1 MSLIEI
7 KNVSKLYKTGDTTT
21 VALDDV
27 SLNIESGEFVSI
39 IGPSGSGKSTLMHIL
54 GLLDIPSEGY
64 YFLDGKEMNTLKD
77 RDLAKLRRTDIGFV
91 FQSFNLLPRLNV
103 MQNVI
108 LPMAYAGI
116 KPRRRK
122 AKAVEILNKVGLK
135 DRVNHKLNQISGGQ
149 TQRVAVARALIN
161 DPKLILADEPTGNL
175 DTKSSQQIINLLK
188 ELNREGNTI
197 IIVTHN
203 PEIAEQTD
211 RVIEIRDGKIV
222 KDTGANA
229 AKSPAGPSRK
239 RPVRKV
245 AL

>member
-27 SLNIESGEFVSI
+27 SLTIENGEFVSI

-54 GLLDIPSEGY
+54 GLLDVPTEGY
-64 YFLDGKEMNTLKD
+64 YFLDNKEMNSLKD
-77 RDLAKLRRTDIGFV
+77 RELAKLRRTEIGFV

-103 MQNVI
+103 LQNVI

-122 AKAVEILNKVGLK
+122 ARAIEILNKVGLK
-135 DRVNHKLNQISGGQ
+135 DRINHKLNQISGGQ

-222 KDTGANA
+222 KDTGAE
-229 AKSPAGPSRK
+229 KTKPSVQTVRR
-239 RPVRKV
+239 RPVKRV
-245 AL
+245 SL